1 MTNMFIHKDKEFLLG
16 IDPEDTEMAREEYG
30 IPNSDGLEAYCAED
44 VEPQKRER
52 SASQSQVESAGK
64 RRKKE
69 FSIYR
74 NLQLYR
80 YSYNNYIS
88 NRTDLSG
95 VYL

>member
-1 MTNMFIHKDKEFLLG
+1 MTNMFIHKDEEVLLG

-44 VEPQKRER
+44 IERQKRER

-69 FSIYR
+69 FSMHR
-74 NLQLYR
+74 NLQLYS
-80 YSYNNYIS
+80 YSS
-88 NRTDLSG
+88 
-95 VYL
+95 